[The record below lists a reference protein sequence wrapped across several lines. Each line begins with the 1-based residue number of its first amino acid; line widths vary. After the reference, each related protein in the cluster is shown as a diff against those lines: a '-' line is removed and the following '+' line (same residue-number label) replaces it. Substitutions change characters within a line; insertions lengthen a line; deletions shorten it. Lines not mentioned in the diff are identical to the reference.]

1 MGDAAAYAYV
11 AMQNAIT
18 DAGLTPKEQVAKN
31 PRVGVI
37 AGSGGASTEN
47 VVLPLILPVKK
58 ALNVLALIWCHVP

>member
-18 DAGLTPKEQVAKN
+18 DAGLSKEQVAKN

-37 AGSGGASTEN
+37 AGSGGASTAN
-47 VVLPLILPVKK
+47 ICTSRGYCP
-58 ALNVLALIWCHVP
+58 